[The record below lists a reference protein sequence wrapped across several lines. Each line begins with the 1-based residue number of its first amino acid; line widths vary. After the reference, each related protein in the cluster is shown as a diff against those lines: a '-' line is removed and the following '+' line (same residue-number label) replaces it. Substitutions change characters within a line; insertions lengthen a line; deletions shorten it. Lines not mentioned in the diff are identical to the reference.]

1 VLQIVYNNRSEL
13 EVWKMSDINSLFRER
28 IGMSKNEGISFEDLD
43 KVLEKTAN
51 SIPFENLCIMEK
63 RMKPLTKE
71 NVTDKI
77 LLEREGGLCYE
88 LNSIL
93 HLFLKANDFD
103 TTLIRGVVFD
113 PMKQEW
119 SRTGKTHVTNL
130 VRHNGKE
137 YLVDAGF
144 GGNLPLKPVPLT
156 GEVVS
161 SRNGDF
167 RAERAETEHGDFVFY
182 MKLKHKD
189 QEWKIGYAFDSNDRV
204 EDVEE
209 LNEIQSI
216 IADHPESAYNKRPLI
231 TKLTENGHVTLTA
244 DSFTEWADGQEKKAE
259 LDEKQF
265 NEFKKT
271 YFGLK

>member
-1 VLQIVYNNRSEL
+1 MR
-13 EVWKMSDINSLFRER
+13 DFNSLFLER

-51 SIPFENLCIMEK
+51 SIPFENLCIMEN
-63 RMKPLTKE
+63 RMKPLTEE

-77 LLEREGGLCYE
+77 LLQREGGLCYE

-93 HLFLKANDFD
+93 HLFLKVNGFD
-103 TTLIRGVVFD
+103 TVLIRGVVFD
-113 PMKQEW
+113 QMKQEW
-119 SRTGKTHVTNL
+119 SRTGKTHVANL
-130 VRHNGKE
+130 VRHNGKV
-137 YLVDAGF
+137 YLLDTGF

-189 QEWKIGYAFDSNDRV
+189 QEWKIGYAFDSNERV
-204 EDVEE
+204 EVVEE
-209 LNEIQSI
+209 LNEIQTI
-216 IADHPESAYNKRPLI
+216 IADHLESAFNKGPLL
-231 TKLTENGHVTLTA
+231 TKLTEKGNLTLTA
-244 DSFTEWADGQEKKAE
+244 GSFTEWADGQEKKTE
-259 LDEKQF
+259 VDKNQF
-265 NEFKKT
+265 NKFKKT